1 MGDDILSRIVSWA
14 EREAPVRGLILEG
27 SRAEKGEAD
36 ELSDYDVNMFITDP
50 APYTQ
55 DDRWIS
61 AIADV
66 WVYIPEKVP
75 HHGQVFATR
84 LVIYQAGV
92 KVDFILYS
100 TGVLREFAHSDPL
113 PEHYDIGYRVLL
125 DKDGVAAAMPSSSR
139 QAFRRGKPTETTFL
153 ACVHE
158 FWFEA
163 YHVAKYLR
171 RRDLWPVKGRDWTT
185 KCLLL
190 RMIEWHERGKHG
202 WD

>member
-1 MGDDILSRIVSWA
+1 MGNDILSRIVNWA
-14 EREAPVRGLILEG
+14 EQEAPVRALILEG

-36 ELSDYDVNMFITDP
+36 ELSDYDVNMFIMDP
-50 APYTQ
+50 EPYTQ

-61 AIADV
+61 AIGDV
-66 WVYIPEKVP
+66 WVYIPEKVT

-100 TGVLREFAHSDPL
+100 TDMLREFAHADPL

-125 DKDGVAAAMPSSSR
+125 DKDGVTAAMPSSSR
-139 QAFRRGKPTETTFL
+139 NAFRRGQPTETTFL
-153 ACVHE
+153 ACIHE

-171 RRDLWPVKGRDWTT
+171 RRDLWPAKGRD
-185 KCLLL
+185 
-190 RMIEWHERGKHG
+190 
-202 WD
+202 